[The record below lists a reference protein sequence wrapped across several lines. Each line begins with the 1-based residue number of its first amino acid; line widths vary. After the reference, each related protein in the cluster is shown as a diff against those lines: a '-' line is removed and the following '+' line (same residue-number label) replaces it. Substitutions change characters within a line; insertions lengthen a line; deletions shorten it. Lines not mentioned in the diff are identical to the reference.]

1 MADVKISDLSATGTL
16 TGAEEIPATQ
26 SGSTVK
32 VTVQEILD
40 EVPVAAAQA
49 DSTATDVAGV
59 VVDLNALLAKLKSAG
74 LMS

>member
-1 MADVKISDLSATGTL
+1 MADVKISALSAAGSL
-16 TGAEEIPATQ
+16 TGAEEIPVTQ

-32 VTVQEILD
+32 ATIQGILD

-49 DSTATDVAGV
+49 DSTATDVAGIV
-59 VVDLNALLAKLKSAG
+59 SDFNDLLAKLKAAG

>member
-1 MADVKISDLSATGTL
+1 MADVKISDLSAAGTI

-26 SGSTVK
+26 SGSTIK

-40 EVPVAAAQA
+40 EVPVATAQS
-49 DSTATDVAGV
+49 DSVATDVSTLV
-59 VVDLNALLAKLKSAG
+59 SDFNALLLKLKTAG

>member
-1 MADVKISDLSATGTL
+1 MDVKISALSAAGTI

-40 EVPVAAAQA
+40 EVPVAAAQS

-59 VVDLNALLAKLKSAG
+59 VVDLNALLAKLKAAG

>member
-1 MADVKISDLSATGTL
+1 MADVKISALSAAGAL
-16 TGAEEIPATQ
+16 TGAEEIAATQ
-26 SGSTVK
+26 SSSTVK

-40 EVPVAAAQA
+40 EVPVAAAQS

-59 VVDLNALLAKLKSAG
+59 VVDLNALLAKLKAAG

>member
-1 MADVKISDLSATGTL
+1 MADVKISDLSAAGTI

-26 SGSTVK
+26 SGSTIK

-40 EVPVAAAQA
+40 EVPVATAQS
-49 DSTATDVAGV
+49 DSVATDVATLV
-59 VVDLNALLAKLKSAG
+59 SDFNALLLKLKTAG